1 MSNRG
6 DLLAGARAVAP
17 LLLGI
22 IPFGLIA
29 GVSAV
34 NAGLDPLHAVGLSVV
49 VFAGASQLAA
59 IELFG
64 RDAPLA
70 VIVVTVLVINLRMTM
85 YSASIAPYFRKFATR
100 WKALCAYVLTDQAYA
115 LSITEYRQTDP
126 DERSRRWYYLGAAF
140 TLWVVWQITT
150 VAGVVLGANVP
161 AGLSLEFAIPLTFMA
176 LLFPAL
182 SDRTTEL
189 VALVAGL
196 LAIPAAALPFDL
208 GLVVAALLALSVG
221 ALRDRHRET
230 ETETD
235 HSSEGAET

>member
-1 MSNRG
+1 M
-6 DLLAGARAVAP
+6 
-17 LLLGI
+17 LLGI

-34 NAGLDPLHAVGLSVV
+34 NNGLDPLHAVGLSTI

-70 VIVVTVLVINLRMTM
+70 IIVVTVLVINLRMTM
-85 YSASIAPYFRKFATR
+85 YSASIAPYFSRFSTR

-126 DERSRRWYYLGAAF
+126 EERSRKWYYLGAAF
-140 TLWVVWQITT
+140 TLWGVWQVCTI
-150 VAGVVLGANVP
+150 AGVALGANVP

-182 SDRTTEL
+182 SDRTTEI
-189 VALVAGL
+189 VALVAGAI
-196 LAIPAAALPFDL
+196 AIPAAALPFDL
-208 GLVVAALLALSVG
+208 GLVVAAVLALTVG
-221 ALRDRHRET
+221 ALRDHLRDADPGGETDT
-230 ETETD
+230 ETQP
-235 HSSEGAET
+235 EGAEP

>member
-1 MSNRG
+1 M
-6 DLLAGARAVAP
+6 
-17 LLLGI
+17 LLGI
-22 IPFGLIA
+22 VPFGLIA

-34 NAGLDPLHAVGLSVV
+34 EAGLDPLHAVGLSVV

-70 VIVVTVLVINLRMTM
+70 IIVVTVLVINLRMMM
-85 YSASIAPYFRKFATR
+85 YSVSIAPHFRRFALR

-115 LSITEYRQTDP
+115 LSVTEYRQTDP
-126 DERSRRWYYLGAAF
+126 GERSRKWYYLGAAF
-140 TLWVVWQITT
+140 TLWVVWQVTT
-150 VAGVVLGANVP
+150 VAGVALGASVP

-189 VALVAGL
+189 VALVAGAI
-196 LAIPAAALPFDL
+196 AIPAAALPYDL
-208 GLVVAALLALSVG
+208 GLVVSAVLALTVG
-221 ALRDRHRET
+221 TLYDWRSDTDT
-230 ETETD
+230 EPDTGGD
-235 HSSEGAET
+235 HDAAREGAEP

>member
-1 MSNRG
+1 M
-6 DLLAGARAVAP
+6 
-17 LLLGI
+17 LLGI

-34 NAGLDPLHAVGLSVV
+34 NNGLDPLHAVGLSTI

-70 VIVVTVLVINLRMTM
+70 IIVVTVLVINLRMTM
-85 YSASIAPYFRKFATR
+85 YSASIAPYFSRFSTR

-126 DERSRRWYYLGAAF
+126 EERSRKWYYLGAAF
-140 TLWVVWQITT
+140 TLWGVWQVCTI
-150 VAGVVLGANVP
+150 AGVVLGANVP
-161 AGLSLEFAIPLTFMA
+161 TSLSLEFAIPLTFMA

-182 SDRTTEL
+182 SDRTTEI
-189 VALVAGL
+189 VALVAGAI
-196 LAIPAAALPFDL
+196 AIPAAALPFDL
-208 GLVVAALLALSVG
+208 GLVVAAVLALTVG
-221 ALRDRHRET
+221 ALRDQFRDADPGD
-230 ETETD
+230 ETD
-235 HSSEGAET
+235 AETQPEGTEP